1 MKKLLVLV
9 LSLFAVPAVAQQVSL
24 SADFHDFAAGA
35 GFLFN
40 GEEKQAFDA
49 KSVYGAFHWNGLKL
63 PGPDVSTGIGVEFH
77 PASISVDGT
86 LVNVDY
92 RLWNLNRMDCAP
104 GSTALYCGVDLKIGE
119 GVDGGYKADFDQ
131 RVVIGI
137 GLLNRDDVDLN
148 FELYMLEDDRPVA
161 AAVMIRFGGP
171 KPAPPTP

>member
-1 MKKLLVLV
+1 MKKLTFLFSL
-9 LSLFAVPAVAQQVSL
+9 LFAASASAQQVSL
-24 SADFHDFAAGA
+24 SADFRDFAAGA

-40 GEEKQAFDA
+40 GEEAQAFDVKA
-49 KSVYGAFHWNGLKL
+49 IYGAFHWNGLKL

-104 GSTALYCGVDLKIGE
+104 GNTALYCGVDLKIGE

-131 RVVIGI
+131 RVVVGI
-137 GLLNRDDVDLN
+137 GLFDGDIDLN
-148 FELYMLEDDRPVA
+148 LELYMLEDDRPVA
-161 AAVMIRFGGP
+161 AAVMVRFGGP
-171 KPAPPTP
+171 KSAPASP